1 MSQKI
6 IIPPAIG
13 KARWARPKVQA
24 RLVELGMTQ
33 SDLAETVGITPGTIS
48 RSVTGARDP
57 SLAETYAVSRVLG
70 IAINDMIEVVTDGET
85 RPKSQAGGEVGA
97 GHRRLATRRR

>member
-6 IIPPAIG
+6 VIPPTIG

-70 IAINDMIEVVTDGET
+70 IPIDAMIEVVSDED
-85 RPKSQAGGEVGA
+85 RPKSQAGAVEGAA

>member
-6 IIPPAIG
+6 IIPPTIG

-70 IAINDMIEVVTDGET
+70 IPIDAMIEIVTDGET
-85 RPKSQAGGEVGA
+85 RPKSQAGPPPYP
-97 GHRRLATRRR
+97 RRLATRRR

>member
-6 IIPPAIG
+6 VIPATIG

-33 SDLAETVGITPGTIS
+33 SDLASTVGITPGTIS

-57 SLAETYAVSRVLG
+57 SLAETYAVAHVLG
-70 IAINDMIEVVTDGET
+70 IPIDSMIEIVSDED
-85 RPKSQAGGEVGA
+85 RPKFQAGAVEGVA
-97 GHRRLATRRR
+97 GHRLATRRR

>member
-6 IIPPAIG
+6 VIPPTIG

-70 IAINDMIEVVTDGET
+70 IPIDAMIEVVSDED
-85 RPKSQAGGEVGA
+85 RPKSQAGAEVVV

>member
-6 IIPPAIG
+6 VIPGTIG

-57 SLAETYAVSRVLG
+57 SLAETYAVSKVLG
-70 IAINDMIEVVTDGET
+70 LAMSDMIEVVVGGED
-85 RPKSQAGGEVGA
+85 RPKSLAGGEVGA
-97 GHRRLATRRR
+97 GHRLATRRR